1 MSRLSHVLDLAPVDR
16 EVVTRS
22 VAAAHEVVR
31 SCRFDGR
38 GWLRTPDAPTRE
50 RLARRAEEL
59 GLVDRE
65 GGERRERART
75 AQHTGEEID
84 GAAERV
90 TTTAL
95 QLQSGRHLAPRS
107 HYLVAE
113 LTPDG
118 VPLEPSYEE
127 QGWSSTGLTV
137 TAWDEADTCA
147 LEYAM
152 PDGVGTGEP
161 PVTSGTVSHDASGVL
176 TATMRIRLPGR
187 FPRWRTASGTLTVD
201 TGAWYAA
208 LDGAAAE
215 PPVRL
220 SATHALANVE
230 AWLSPTVRDDGRWE
244 VSAVL
249 DVRGRGLIARPLV
262 ALVVWA
268 VRGSFRREARRER
281 RGHTTEVVSPRER
294 LDRFRGS
301 WDRAASTAGRLPDYL
316 RDVAQAMAEA
326 PGD

>member
-1 MSRLSHVLDLAPVDR
+1 MPRLSHVLDLAPVDR

-38 GWLRTPDAPTRE
+38 GWLRTPEAPTRE

-59 GLVDRE
+59 GLLDRE
-65 GGERRERART
+65 GAERLRAAAADRSPERA
-75 AQHTGEEID
+75 
-84 GAAERV
+84 

-95 QLQSGRHLAPRS
+95 QLRSGRHLAPRS

-113 LTPDG
+113 LTADG
-118 VPLEPSYEE
+118 VPLEPRYEE

-137 TAWDEADTCA
+137 TSWDEAGTCA

-152 PDGVGTGEP
+152 PDGADTGET
-161 PVTSGTVSHDASGVL
+161 PVTSGTVAHHASGVL
-176 TATMRIRLPGR
+176 TATMRIQLPGR
-187 FPRWRTASGTLTVD
+187 LPRWRTASGTLTVD
-201 TGAWYAA
+201 TGSWYAA

-220 SATHALANVE
+220 SATHALADVE

-249 DVRGRGLIARPLV
+249 DVRGRGLIARPMA

-268 VRGSFRREARRER
+268 VRGSFRREARRAR
-281 RGHTTEVVSPRER
+281 RGHATEVVSPRER
-294 LDRFRGS
+294 LDRVGES
-301 WDRAASTAGRLPDYL
+301 WDRVAGTAWQLPDYL
-316 RDVAQAMAEA
+316 RDVARAMAEA
-326 PGD
+326 PGARPSPRPDA